1 MKVSR
6 AASVNSIDSMSQTD
20 SLWLVSQ
27 CIAGNEEA
35 IESLFRQYEAGVFRL
50 ALSIVDDPAEAS
62 EITQETFVAALRALG
77 KYQEKQTFK
86 AWLYTIALNRS
97 RSHLRKRKV
106 IEKLHGTLNRLFQ
119 MDFEKQALPEDMAI
133 QNEKEETVW
142 RSLNQLDEKHRIVV
156 ILRYFHELPIHEI
169 SEILSVNEGTIHS
182 RLHSAREKLR
192 MALEQTEKE

>member
-1 MKVSR
+1 M
-6 AASVNSIDSMSQTD
+6 AQTD

-27 CIAGNEEA
+27 SRAGNEEA
-35 IESLFRQYEAGVFRL
+35 IEALFRQYEIGIFRL
-50 ALSIVDDPAEAS
+50 ALSVVGDPAEAV
-62 EITQETFVAALRALG
+62 EITQETFIAALRALG

-106 IEKLHGTLNRLFQ
+106 LEKLQGTLTRLFQ
-119 MDFEKQALPEDMAI
+119 IEEEKQALPEEIAI
-133 QNEKEETVW
+133 QNQREATLW
-142 RSLNQLDEKHRIVV
+142 HSLNQLDEKHRMVV
-156 ILRYFHELPIHEI
+156 ILRYFHELSIQEI

-192 MALEQTEKE
+192 VALEQLEKE